1 MYKKTKEELISTHQ
15 KIIDQTLND
24 QNLSNVKRLYLLQ
37 GLALSSIYM
46 IDEAEL
52 SATMLSMI
60 ELAQQKLWDNLE
72 V

>member
-24 QNLSNVKRLYLLQ
+24 QKLNNVKRLYLLQ